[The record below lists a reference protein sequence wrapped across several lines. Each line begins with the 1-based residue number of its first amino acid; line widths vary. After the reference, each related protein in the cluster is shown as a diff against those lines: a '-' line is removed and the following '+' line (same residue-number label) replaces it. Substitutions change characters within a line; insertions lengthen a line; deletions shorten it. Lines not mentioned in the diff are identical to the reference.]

1 MAIKFSEKQV
11 NLARKK
17 YYGKFYFNHDLNFF
31 KVIINKILIY
41 IFKIKILVKNFKR
54 KIFSIF
60 IKVFKKRSEKFDQ
73 IDFKL
78 NLKQSDLDQYS
89 SKLEKNNFIFIEN
102 FFEDRSY
109 KQILKYWPNIN
120 FFSQSSNILKSYS
133 TGFSDMSDKKFNYFI
148 GVKDLFKFIKSS
160 EFEKSINELLKFEK
174 KKYFNYS
181 IGLSMVGNNSYL
193 APHIDGVQTEKSKT
207 YNFIFFIDGN
217 NSNPSLSGGTGLYS
231 DNNFE
236 KPIFIPTTL
245 KNSVLIYNSTSE
257 FYHGFNFTILDK
269 KTFRKTI
276 NFQFFP
282 KDL

>member
-31 KVIINKILIY
+31 KVIINKILIH

-89 SKLEKNNFIFIEN
+89 AKLKKNNFIFIEN

-120 FFSQSSNILKSYS
+120 FFLK
-133 TGFSDMSDKKFNYFI
+133 T
-148 GVKDLFKFIKSS
+148 
-160 EFEKSINELLKFEK
+160 
-174 KKYFNYS
+174 
-181 IGLSMVGNNSYL
+181 
-193 APHIDGVQTEKSKT
+193 Q
-207 YNFIFFIDGN
+207 IF
-217 NSNPSLSGGTGLYS
+217 
-231 DNNFE
+231 
-236 KPIFIPTTL
+236 
-245 KNSVLIYNSTSE
+245 
-257 FYHGFNFTILDK
+257 
-269 KTFRKTI
+269 
-276 NFQFFP
+276 
-282 KDL
+282 